1 MTSALACLWSAATS
15 AGVPYAT
22 PLDAAWLRV
31 VALAVTCLATGAT
44 AGWAVAWQ
52 ICRTRQGPTDPAG
65 IVESQDGPPP
75 KDLAAV
81 VDLLQQADQ
90 FLGSQDEDW
99 VAKARRALQPITEY
113 VRYKMAVENASA
125 KRGDRKNAL
134 RKLRD
139 TNLADWRR
147 VMADMAQLVNLRVLV
162 DEALRIAHS
171 ASQEGPTGGS
181 LAVTAGE
188 VAKTLRGMLA
198 S

>member
-1 MTSALACLWSAATS
+1 MTSALACLWSVATS
-15 AGVPYAT
+15 AGVPAT
-22 PLDAAWLRV
+22 GHTGASWWEVAACV
-31 VALAVTCLATGAT
+31 VACLIAGAT
-44 AGWAVAWQ
+44 VGWAVAWK
-52 ICRTRQGPTDPAG
+52 IYRMRQGPGDTRGIAG
-65 IVESQDGPPP
+65 SPDGPPP

-90 FLGSQDEDW
+90 FLGSQDDEW
-99 VAKARRALQPITEY
+99 VAKARRALQAITEC
-113 VRYKMAVENASA
+113 VRYKMAVENARE
-125 KRGDRKNAL
+125 KRGDRENAL